1 MQRTS
6 RLTVCLSLVALA
18 ACGGDPNQRDG
29 GSGDGGGMVTPRPDV
44 VRVDRV
50 DPPADVE
57 IPDEPIVEDVTPIE
71 DVPPVEDVVTPDA
84 EAAVTVDVLDD
95 EQHYGSELMFRL
107 RSAEDGVSRLAET
120 VVHQSS
126 TIYNMTES
134 HELLVKE
141 NERLLKEIEQ
151 LQVDHARY
159 VLGATDLVD
168 DVDAPIPLTL
178 VKTIESEVVDQLDQ
192 DGVGQLVEDDASVTS
207 IGGPIYSD

>member
-1 MQRTS
+1 MLSTIMFV
-6 RLTVCLSLVALA
+6 LGCLALIGACVVTVKQM
-18 ACGGDPNQRDG
+18 DQRDKAQ
-29 GSGDGGGMVTPRPDV
+29 VQ
-44 VRVDRV
+44 
-50 DPPADVE
+50 
-57 IPDEPIVEDVTPIE
+57 
-71 DVPPVEDVVTPDA
+71 
-84 EAAVTVDVLDD
+84 AAKYQGLYFEYQGLYFDTVDVLDD

-159 VLGATDLVD
+159 VLSATDLVED
-168 DVDAPIPLTL
+168 IDAPIPFTL
-178 VKTIESEVVDQLDQ
+178 VKTIESEVADQLDQ
-192 DGVGQLVEDDASVTS
+192 DGVGQLLEDDTNVTS